1 MPKNPVSDAICIA
14 CMGAHIEPQYDND
27 KHLAIHQFRRHN
39 RARIHSQTE
48 RTYKY
53 EGKIIAKNCKA
64 RFEQKGASFSQWQEH
79 MAKQYGKA
87 PAQRMVSQLKV
98 TKSKRRYQ
106 NLKRVMPDAIFI
118 YRSKR
123 FVLTGQITKGR
134 YYRAFGQGQKNF
146 PAKECKIVA

>member
-1 MPKNPVSDAICIA
+1 
-14 CMGAHIEPQYDND
+14 
-27 KHLAIHQFRRHN
+27 
-39 RARIHSQTE
+39 
-48 RTYKY
+48 
-53 EGKIIAKNCKA
+53 
-64 RFEQKGASFSQWQEH
+64 

-123 FVLTGQITKGR
+123 LVLTGQITKGR